1 MERLAFGIRAQRR
14 ARRQRLKRRIAF
26 ASIAATLLGVPGAT
40 FGVNLIE
47 RALGP
52 DLARPAEGA
61 ETTEAVASMLKFRA
75 KAFETRPPEATAP
88 AEEAVQHPEPTSAYE
103 LIVAAAN
110 EFGLDP
116 EYLVSVAQCESD
128 LNPYAY
134 NPAGYHGLFQF
145 DQTTWAD
152 YGYGDIYD
160 PAAQARAAARLIAAG
175 QTSRWPNCA

>member
-14 ARRQRLKRRIAF
+14 ARRQRLKRRVAF
-26 ASIAATLLGVPGAT
+26 LSLAATLLGVPGAT
-40 FGVNLIE
+40 FGINLIE

-52 DLARPAEGA
+52 ELVRPVGGA
-61 ETTEAVASMLKFRA
+61 ETTEAVAPMLRFRSR
-75 KAFETRPPEATAP
+75 AFETRPPEDEPVQSTA
-88 AEEAVQHPEPTSAYE
+88 QQPEPVSSYE
-103 LIVAAAN
+103 LITAAAL

-116 EYLVSVAQCESD
+116 DYLVSVAQCESN

-134 NPAGYHGLFQF
+134 SPAGYHGLFQF

-160 PAAQARAAARLIAAG
+160 PAAQARTAARLIAAG